1 MLESVDDLELVLDI
15 VLGIDDFNDLWNLND
30 FFLDDL
36 DFLYID
42 VLGVDLDDLLNFN
55 WDFLDDLFSGS
66 NFNDL
71 FDVLLDDFVNLDQLW
86 NDGFKFDDLVLVNKL
101 LNELFDFNNSWD
113 FDDG

>member
-15 VLGIDDFNDLWNLND
+15 VLGIDDFNDLWDLND

-55 WDFLDDLFSGS
+55 WDFLDDFFSDY

-86 NDGFKFDDLVLVNKL
+86 NDCFKFDDLVLVNKL

-113 FDDG
+113 FDNG